1 MPHRDIDHLV
11 QALMPAA
18 KSLLTRQRAMPPI
31 GAEMLPDGE
40 VITRCTHGHGE
51 VNGNAKRA
59 VKDFEAEF
67 KRKAALREV
76 RAVAICMSVTT
87 PARDRARKTHAI
99 CVSVEHESGEALD
112 VYCPYHKGWF
122 GRFRFD
128 EPFTQRRTAHI
139 FTATPHASTLRGGDH
154 PRTLGVLGKDRH
166 QIR

>member
-1 MPHRDIDHLV
+1 MSHRDIDHLV
-11 QALMPAA
+11 NALMPAA
-18 KSLLTRQRAMPPI
+18 KSMLARQRALPPI

-40 VITRCTHGHGE
+40 VITRCTHGHVAPE
-51 VNGNAKRA
+51 LDPKRA

-67 KRKAALREV
+67 KQKADRGEV

-87 PARDRARKTHAI
+87 ASRKTARKTHAI
-99 CVSVEHESGEALD
+99 CIAVEHQSGEAID

-139 FTATPHASTLRGGDH
+139 FKPSPHLTTLRGNLASPTLPGLGQG
-154 PRTLGVLGKDRH
+154 RT
-166 QIR
+166 QPQ